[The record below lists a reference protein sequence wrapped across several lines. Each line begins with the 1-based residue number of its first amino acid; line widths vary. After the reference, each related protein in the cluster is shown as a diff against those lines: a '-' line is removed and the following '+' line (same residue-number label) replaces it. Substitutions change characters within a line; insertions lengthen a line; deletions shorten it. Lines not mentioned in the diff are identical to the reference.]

1 MLDMPRVVCI
11 ELGYFMDPRASEI
24 EDKLLL
30 SFSLELNRVK
40 VIKSIA
46 RILFKI
52 LVRSKKQNS

>member
-1 MLDMPRVVCI
+1 MLDMRRVVCI
-11 ELGYFMDPRASEI
+11 ELGYFMDPRTSEI

-40 VIKSIA
+40 VINLNP

-52 LVRSKKQNS
+52 LVRSKTQNS